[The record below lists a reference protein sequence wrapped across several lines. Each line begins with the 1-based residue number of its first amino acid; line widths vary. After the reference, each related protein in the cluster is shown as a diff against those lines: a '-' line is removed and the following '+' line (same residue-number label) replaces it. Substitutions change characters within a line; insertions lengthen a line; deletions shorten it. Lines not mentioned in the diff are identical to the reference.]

1 MKQHQQKREGTP
13 LPAHHGSVT
22 ARVENFDA
30 LDSDSF
36 NLDLDDAYDIL
47 GRLIDEFTIGYC
59 RLSTDEIDMIP
70 TLLEVKAYC
79 RLSTDEIDMIP
90 TLLEVKADA
99 RDENIKAHFEFTR
112 FETTGAE
119 RLIAYYNYK
128 CT

>member
-1 MKQHQQKREGTP
+1 MKQHQQEREGTSLP
-13 LPAHHGSVT
+13 LHPGSVT
-22 ARVENFDA
+22 ARVENFGA

-47 GRLIDEFTIGYC
+47 GRLFDEFTIGYC
-59 RLSTDEIDMIP
+59 RLSTDEIDM
-70 TLLEVKAYC
+70 V
-79 RLSTDEIDMIP
+79 P

-99 RDENIKAHFEFTR
+99 RDESVKAHFEFSR
-112 FETTGAE
+112 FETIGAE

>member
-1 MKQHQQKREGTP
+1 MKQHQQEREGTL

-22 ARVENFDA
+22 ARVDNFGA
-30 LDSDSF
+30 LDSDCF
-36 NLDLDDAYDIL
+36 NLDLDDAFDIL
-47 GRLIDEFTIGYC
+47 GRLWDEFTIG
-59 RLSTDEIDMIP
+59 
-70 TLLEVKAYC
+70 VC

-99 RDENIKAHFEFTR
+99 RDENIKAHFEFSR
-112 FETTGAE
+112 FETIGAE

>member
-1 MKQHQQKREGTP
+1 MRPGHQRKREGIP

-22 ARVENFDA
+22 TRVENFDA

-47 GRLIDEFTIGYC
+47 GRLWDEFTIGVC

-70 TLLEVKAYC
+70 TLLEV
-79 RLSTDEIDMIP
+79 P
-90 TLLEVKADA
+90 ADA
-99 RDENIKAHFEFTR
+99 RDDSIKAHFEFYR
-112 FETTGAE
+112 FETIGAE

>member
-1 MKQHQQKREGTP
+1 MKNQYQKEREGIS
-13 LPAHHGSVT
+13 LPVHHGSVT

-30 LDSDSF
+30 LDSDCF
-36 NLDLDDAYDIL
+36 NLDLDDAYDVL
-47 GRLIDEFTIGYC
+47 GRLWDEFTIG
-59 RLSTDEIDMIP
+59 
-70 TLLEVKAYC
+70 VC

-99 RDENIKAHFEFTR
+99 RDENIKAHFEFSR
-112 FETTGAE
+112 FETIGAE

>member
-47 GRLIDEFTIGYC
+47 GRLFDEFTIGFC

-70 TLLEVKAYC
+70 TLLEV
-79 RLSTDEIDMIP
+79 P
-90 TLLEVKADA
+90 ADA

>member
-1 MKQHQQKREGTP
+1 MRPGHQRKREGRP

-30 LDSDSF
+30 LDSGSF

-47 GRLIDEFTIGYC
+47 GRLFDEFTIGYC
-59 RLSTDEIDMIP
+59 RLSI
-70 TLLEVKAYC
+70 
-79 RLSTDEIDMIP
+79 DEIDMIP

-99 RDENIKAHFEFTR
+99 RDESVKAHFEFSR
-112 FETTGAE
+112 FETIGAE

>member
-47 GRLIDEFTIGYC
+47 GRFWGEFTIGYC
-59 RLSTDEIDMIP
+59 RLSNDEIDMMP
-70 TLLEVKAYC
+70 TLLEV
-79 RLSTDEIDMIP
+79 P
-90 TLLEVKADA
+90 ADA
-99 RDENIKAHFEFTR
+99 RDESKKAHFEFSR
-112 FETTGAE
+112 FETIGAE

>member
-1 MKQHQQKREGTP
+1 MKPHQQERERTP

-36 NLDLDDAYDIL
+36 NLGHDDAFDIL
-47 GRLIDEFTIGYC
+47 GRLIDEFTIGVF
-59 RLSTDEIDMIP
+59 RLSSDEIDMIP
-70 TLLEVKAYC
+70 TLLEV
-79 RLSTDEIDMIP
+79 P
-90 TLLEVKADA
+90 ADA
-99 RDENIKAHFEFTR
+99 RDENIKAHFEFSR
-112 FETTGAE
+112 FEAIGAE

>member
-13 LPAHHGSVT
+13 LPAHYGSVT

-47 GRLIDEFTIGYC
+47 GRLWDEFTIGYC
-59 RLSTDEIDMIP
+59 H
-70 TLLEVKAYC
+70 
-79 RLSTDEIDMIP
+79 LSTDEIDMIP

-99 RDENIKAHFEFTR
+99 RDENIKAHFEFSR
-112 FETTGAE
+112 FKTIGAE

-128 CT
+128 CTL

>member
-1 MKQHQQKREGTP
+1 MKRHQQEREGTP

-22 ARVENFDA
+22 ARVENFDT

-36 NLDLDDAYDIL
+36 NFDLDDAYDIL
-47 GRLIDEFTIGYC
+47 GRLIDEFTIGVC

-70 TLLEVKAYC
+70 
-79 RLSTDEIDMIP
+79 S
-90 TLLEVKADA
+90 LLEVKADA
-99 RDENIKAHFEFTR
+99 RDESVKAYFKFSR
-112 FETTGAE
+112 FETIGAE

>member
-1 MKQHQQKREGTP
+1 MKNQHQKEREGIS
-13 LPAHHGSVT
+13 LPVHHGSVT

-30 LDSDSF
+30 LDSDRF

-47 GRLIDEFTIGYC
+47 GRLIDEFTIGC
-59 RLSTDEIDMIP
+59 
-70 TLLEVKAYC
+70 C

-99 RDENIKAHFEFTR
+99 RDENIKAHFEFSR
-112 FETTGAE
+112 FETIGAE

>member
-1 MKQHQQKREGTP
+1 MRQHQQEREGTP
-13 LPAHHGSVT
+13 LPAHPGSVT

-47 GRLIDEFTIGYC
+47 GKLWDEFTIGYC

-70 TLLEVKAYC
+70 ALLEVKAN
-79 RLSTDEIDMIP
+79 
-90 TLLEVKADA
+90 A
-99 RDENIKAHFEFTR
+99 RDENIKAHFVFSRLEHI
-112 FETTGAE
+112 GSE

>member
-1 MKQHQQKREGTP
+1 MERNERAIRLHQQEQEGTI
-13 LPAHHGSVT
+13 LPTYHGSVT
-22 ARVENFDA
+22 ARVENFGA
-30 LDSDSF
+30 LDSDNF

-70 TLLEVKAYC
+70 TLLEV
-79 RLSTDEIDMIP
+79 P
-90 TLLEVKADA
+90 ADA
-99 RDENIKAHFEFTR
+99 RDENIKAHFVFSR
-112 FETTGAE
+112 FETIGAE

>member
-47 GRLIDEFTIGYC
+47 SRLIDEFTIGCC

-70 TLLEVKAYC
+70 TLLEV
-79 RLSTDEIDMIP
+79 P
-90 TLLEVKADA
+90 ADA
-99 RDENIKAHFEFTR
+99 RDESIKSHFELSR
-112 FETTGAE
+112 FETIGAE
-119 RLIAYYNYK
+119 RLIAHYNYK

>member
-1 MKQHQQKREGTP
+1 MKQHQQEREGTP
-13 LPAHHGSVT
+13 LPAHPGLVT

-36 NLDLDDAYDIL
+36 NLALDDAYDIL
-47 GRLIDEFTIGYC
+47 SRFWDEFTIG
-59 RLSTDEIDMIP
+59 
-70 TLLEVKAYC
+70 YC

-119 RLIAYYNYK
+119 RLIAYYKYNY
-128 CT
+128 TSFTQ